1 MQTTASRRRW
11 HALVGA
17 LVGAVAGTLV
27 LASGT
32 VLSAASAAPAA
43 SADSGR
49 SAAGHHRHAHH
60 RPGYLA
66 LGDSVA
72 FGYRPPEV
80 VTPPTLYL
88 DAANFVGYPEVL
100 AGRAHLHLVN
110 ASCPGE
116 TTGSMIDATAQS
128 YACENLL
135 GLPGGYRTQFP
146 LHASYQGSQLDFAVH
161 YLRRHPHTRLVSI
174 DIGANDVF
182 ACQAVTADK
191 CTGSDFAAVT
201 AQVEDNLDTILGAL
215 RHRAH
220 YHHRLVVLTYY
231 SLDYADPVGTAGIE
245 ALNAALV
252 RAAQA
257 HRAAVA
263 DGFGAFEAAAAPAG
277 GDVCAAGLII
287 ALPAGGC
294 NVHPTLEGQRILATA
309 VRQVA
314 GRLHAHGHW
323 HR

>member
-1 MQTTASRRRW
+1 MQTTANRRRW
-11 HALVGA
+11 RALVGA
-17 LVGAVAGTLV
+17 LTGTLV

-32 VLSAASAAPAA
+32 ALSAPAASAASAA
-43 SADSGR
+43 
-49 SAAGHHRHAHH
+49 SAAVDQGAVGQHHRHAQH

-80 VTPPTLYL
+80 TPPADYL
-88 DAANFVGYPEVL
+88 DASNFVGYPEVL
-100 AGRAHLHLVN
+100 ARRAGLHLVN

-146 LHASYQGSQLDFAVH
+146 LHVSYPGSQLDFAVH
-161 YLRRHPHTRLVSI
+161 YLRRHPRTRLVSI

-215 RHRAH
+215 RHRGH

-231 SLDYADPVGTAGIE
+231 SLDYGDPVGTAGIE

-252 RAAQA
+252 HAADA
-257 HRAAVA
+257 HRAVVA

-314 GRLHAHGHW
+314 GRLRPGD
-323 HR
+323 HRHR

>member
-1 MQTTASRRRW
+1 MHTTVKRRHWR
-11 HALVGA
+11 ALVGA
-17 LVGAVAGTLV
+17 LAGTLA
-27 LASGT
+27 LASGA
-32 VLSAASAAPAA
+32 VLSAPAA
-43 SADSGR
+43 SADGQP
-49 SAAGHHRHAHH
+49 GVGQHHRHAHH

-80 VTPPTLYL
+80 VAPPTLYL

-100 AGRAHLHLVN
+100 ARRAHLHLVN

-146 LHASYQGSQLDFAVH
+146 LHVTYQGSQLDFAVH

-182 ACQAVTADK
+182 ACQATTVDH
-191 CTGSDFAAVT
+191 CTGTDFAAVT
-201 AQVEDNLDTILGAL
+201 AQVEDNLDTILAAL

-231 SLDYADPVGTAGIE
+231 SLDYADPVGTAAIE

-252 RAAQA
+252 RAALA
-257 HRAAVA
+257 HRAVVA

-287 ALPAGGC
+287 ALPSGGC

-314 GRLHAHGHW
+314 GRLQPGD
-323 HR
+323 HRRR